1 VRLIPPQHAAELMRG
16 GAVVVDIREAD
27 EHAAE
32 RIPGAAHRP
41 LSGLPEAAPVAE
53 AGQPVVFHCKMGN
66 RTMINADELAPL
78 APGDAYIIEGGIDA
92 WKDAGLPVE
101 RGS

>member
-1 VRLIPPQHAAELMRG
+1 MKLVPPKRAVELMRG
-16 GAVVVDIREAD
+16 GAVLVDIREPD

-41 LSGLPEAAPVAE
+41 LSALPGGAPVAE
-53 AGQPVVFHCKMGN
+53 DGQAVVFHCKMGG
-66 RTMINADELAPL
+66 RTLINADKLAPL
-78 APGDAYIIEGGIDA
+78 APGDAYILEGGIDA

-101 RGS
+101 GGS